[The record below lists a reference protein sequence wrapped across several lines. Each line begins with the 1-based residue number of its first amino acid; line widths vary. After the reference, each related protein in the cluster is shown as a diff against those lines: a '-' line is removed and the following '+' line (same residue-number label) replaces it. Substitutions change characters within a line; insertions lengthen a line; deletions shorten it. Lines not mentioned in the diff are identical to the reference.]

1 MRILNNIRYVKLLH
15 SNMHIRELF
24 LLTTQ
29 NNGNKINDQKDCDI
43 KSSEDDNKSLNKLK
57 CEIHI

>member
-1 MRILNNIRYVKLLH
+1 
-15 SNMHIRELF
+15 MHIRELF

-29 NNGNKINDQKDCDI
+29 NNGNKIYDQKDCDI

>member
-15 SNMHIRELF
+15 AHMHIKELF

-29 NNGNKINDQKDCDI
+29 NNGNKIYDQKDCDI

>member
-1 MRILNNIRYVKLLH
+1 
-15 SNMHIRELF
+15 MHIRELF